1 MAKRGRVYN
10 RIYSDEKWAQVN
22 PGNKAIMEDY
32 LAELTQRQKKKTTID
47 QYRNDLRIV
56 MIYIL
61 EQKENRLVLEL
72 TKKDFRGLS
81 LWYSNQ
87 LECSN
92 ARVNRIL
99 SALRSMLSYVEDDDD
114 YDYDM
119 NAASKVKGLPSDPVK
134 TDEDAFFLSYDEIA
148 EIRQMLIDKE
158 ELQLAVLHMILFDSG
173 GRRNEVFQ
181 IEKHGLLDGNKT
193 NVVEG
198 KRGKMFPL
206 VYLDDTKELIK
217 RYLEWRGDDDINSL
231 WVDIGPSGKSELKS
245 SQTLY
250 NWIVKIAKMYSE
262 YKGKEYSFFPHSYR
276 HSRSESLRQG
286 TDPRLGY
293 RKFSLEEVQLFL
305 HHSDPKT
312 TQGYLK
318 DHSEEQINEMFGFEK
333 K

>member
-10 RIYSDEKWAQVN
+10 SIYSDEKWAMVN
-22 PGNKAIMEDY
+22 PNNISAMEDY
-32 LAELTQRQKKKTTID
+32 LAELKQRQKKDSTIA
-47 QYRNDLRIV
+47 QYKNDLRIIL
-56 MIYIL
+56 IYIL
-61 EQKENRLVLEL
+61 EQKQNRSILEL
-72 TKKDFRGLS
+72 NKKDFRGLS
-81 LWYSNQ
+81 LWYSGQ

-99 SALRSMLSYVEDDDD
+99 SSLRSMLAYVEDDDD
-114 YDYDM
+114 YDYDI

-148 EIRQMLIDKE
+148 EIRQMLLDKG
-158 ELQLAVLHMILFDSG
+158 ELQLAVLHMMLFDTG

-181 IEKHGLLDGNKT
+181 IEKDGLLDNNKT

-206 VYLDDTKELIK
+206 VYLNDTEELVK
-217 RYLEWRGDDDINSL
+217 RYLEWRGEDDIKSL
-231 WVDIGPSGKSELKS
+231 WADISATNKSALKS
-245 SQTLY
+245 SQTIY
-250 NWIVKIAKMYSE
+250 NWVVRIAKMYGGL
-262 YKGKEYSFFPHSYR
+262 KGKEYSFFPHSYR

-286 TDPRLGY
+286 TDPRLGNK
-293 RKFSLEEVQLFL
+293 KFSLEEVQLFL

-318 DHSEEQINEMFGFEK
+318 DHSEDQIDAMFGI
-333 K
+333 